1 MSKQKWNNK
10 IPWGKLSLE
19 LIVVFLGVT
28 TGFLL
33 NNWQLQREDYKL
45 EQKYLVDFNHDI
57 GENILELKVA
67 ISSDSTWLERVKPEL
82 RNISKGTII
91 IDSANSIVQQI
102 VQISKITFQ
111 TSTYE
116 NITNSGNLNL
126 IQDYALKKEIV
137 DYHIAVSGVE
147 FVDNY
152 FYEFFNDFVMP
163 FVVSKF
169 NVLKGGL
176 ENPKTVKSL
185 EFQNIITSY
194 FSIMQQRKAVYEGLL
209 EKSLELKKILQNNS

>member
-1 MSKQKWNNK
+1 MSF
-10 IPWGKLSLE
+10 
-19 LIVVFLGVT
+19 FLGVT
-28 TGFLL
+28 AGFLL
-33 NNWQLQREDYKL
+33 NNWQLQREDYQL

-57 GENILELKVA
+57 DENILQLKDA
-67 ISSDSTWLERVKPEL
+67 ITSDSTWLERVKPEL
-82 RNISKGTII
+82 LNISKGTILL
-91 IDSANSIVQQI
+91 DSANSIVKQV

-126 IQDYALKKEIV
+126 IQDYSLKKEIV
-137 DYHIAVSGVE
+137 DYHLAISGVG

-152 FYEFFNDFVMP
+152 VSIFFNDFVMP

-169 NVLKGGL
+169 SVLKGGL
-176 ENPKTVKSL
+176 DNPKTVKTL

-194 FSIMQQRKAVYEGLL
+194 FSLMQQRKAVYEGLL
-209 EKSLELKKILQNNS
+209 EKSIELKKILKENLED